1 MQRKTLSLCVL
12 FFVCFSLAVFPQ
24 SKEKIDLTL
33 NNVTLKY
40 FFFYDREKA
49 GVFIHV

>member
-12 FFVCFSLAVFPQ
+12 FFICFSVAVFPQ

-33 NNVTLKY
+33 NNVTLKE
-40 FFFYDREKA
+40 FFSTIEKKL